1 MSRIAGAWGRITLDL
16 LEPHNL
22 PFAAALCVMAIIA
35 VVQLFGAA
43 DFFGDHDFGHDS
55 DGAVDGLLSVFGIGR
70 VPFLIW
76 LALFLITFAGLG
88 LGIQAL
94 AADLTG
100 APLDA
105 RLAAL
110 FAAIAS
116 LPVTAAL
123 SRPLGAILPG
133 DETTA
138 VTLDDLLGR
147 RAHIT
152 DGVARRGS
160 PARARVNDRHGM
172 AHYVMVEPHED
183 ASELRAGDEVL
194 LVRREG
200 TGFVAAELV
209 DRALSPN

>member
-1 MSRIAGAWGRITLDL
+1 L

-22 PFAAALCVMAIIA
+22 PFAAALCVMAVLA
-35 VVQLFGAA
+35 LVQLIGLA
-43 DFFGDHDFGHDS
+43 DVFGDHDIGHDAG
-55 DGAVDGLLSVFGIGR
+55 GAMDGLLSLVGVGR

-76 LALFLITFAGLG
+76 LALVLLAFAGLG
-88 LGIQAL
+88 LGIQAF
-94 AADLTG
+94 AENLTG
-100 APLDA
+100 RPLDA
-105 RLAAL
+105 ALASVFAAVAAL
-110 FAAIAS
+110 
-116 LPVTAAL
+116 PVAGVV

-138 VTLDDLLGR
+138 ISLDELVGR

-172 AHYVMVEPHED
+172 MHHVMVEPHED
-183 ASELRAGDEVL
+183 TSELRSGDEVL

-200 TGFVAAELV
+200 EGFIAMELA

>member
-1 MSRIAGAWGRITLDL
+1 MDL

-22 PFAAALCVMAIIA
+22 PFAAALCVMAVLA
-35 VVQLFGAA
+35 LVQLIGLA
-43 DFFGDHDFGHDS
+43 DFFGDHDIGHDS
-55 DGAVDGLLSVFGIGR
+55 GGAMDGLLSLVGVGR

-76 LALFLITFAGLG
+76 LSLFLLAFAGLG
-88 LGIQAL
+88 LGIQAS
-94 AADLTG
+94 AENLTG
-100 APLDA
+100 GPLDA
-105 RLAAL
+105 ALASMFAGVAAL
-110 FAAIAS
+110 
-116 LPVTAAL
+116 PVAGL
-123 SRPLGAILPG
+123 VSRPLGAILPG

-138 VTLDDLLGR
+138 ISVDELIGR

-172 AHYVMVEPHED
+172 MHHVMVEPHED
-183 ASELRAGDEVL
+183 SSELRAGEEIL

-200 TGFVAAELV
+200 EGFIAMELA